1 MTPNPL
7 DWIATL
13 CLGLTL
19 LHTFNAS
26 RFSKSKNR
34 YLHLLSEVEL
44 VFAAWGAL
52 YLLLHLA
59 IAPLSDSLAW
69 LENLSFS
76 EPLFVV
82 AILVIASSKPILS
95 LADTFID
102 WIPKLLPLP
111 KSIARSRLPALF
123 TVLGI
128 GPLLGS
134 LITEPAAMTVCALLM
149 HYEILGPKP
158 STRLLYS
165 AVAVLFVNISIGG
178 VLTAFAAPP
187 VLMVTKPW
195 GWDTPFMFTNFGLR
209 AILGVV
215 ANAALVCLWNRKE
228 LLQRKEEMPNPRAKI
243 PLLIFAL
250 NLIFLF
256 AIVLASHHPKLLILI
271 FGVTYGYL
279 KLTSRYQG
287 FIQIKSGL
295 MVGAFLAGLAI
306 LTADQSW
313 WLTPVITRFSEG
325 PLFAMSTALTAI
337 TDNAALTSLAARVS
351 DLSLSSRYFIVAGAV
366 TGGGLTLIA
375 NAPNPAGYSIL
386 RTRFGTNGI
395 EAMKLFLY
403 ALIPTFIAGACLW
416 KQG

>member
-7 DWIATL
+7 ELIATL

-52 YLLLHLA
+52 YLILHFV
-59 IAPLSDSLAW
+59 IAPISDSLAW

-82 AILVIASSKPILS
+82 AIMVIASSKPILS

-102 WIPKLLPLP
+102 SIPKLLPLP
-111 KSIARSRLPALF
+111 KPIARSRLPALF

-195 GWDTPFMFTNFGLR
+195 GWDTPFMFSNFGLR
-209 AILGVV
+209 SILAVIL
-215 ANAALVCLWNRKE
+215 NAALVCLLNRKE
-228 LLQRKEEMPNPRAKI
+228 LLQRKEEMPNPRGKI
-243 PLLIFAL
+243 PLLIFAM
-250 NLIFLF
+250 NLIFLL

-271 FGVTYGYL
+271 FGVAFGYL
-279 KLTSRYQG
+279 KLTSRHQG

-313 WLTPVITRFSEG
+313 WLTPSITRFSEG
-325 PLFAMSTALTAI
+325 PLFAISTALTAI

-386 RTRFGTNGI
+386 RTRFGTGGL

-403 ALIPTFIAGACLW
+403 ALIPTLIAGACLW

>member
-1 MTPNPL
+1 MSPNPL
-7 DWIATL
+7 EWIATI

-19 LHTFNAS
+19 LHTFNAN
-26 RFSKSKNR
+26 RFARSKNP
-34 YLHLLSEVEL
+34 YLHLLSEIEL

-52 YLLLHLA
+52 YLILHFA

-69 LENLSFS
+69 LDKLSFS

-82 AILVIASSKPILS
+82 AIMVIASSKPILS

-111 KSIARSRLPALF
+111 RSIARSRLPALF
-123 TVLGI
+123 SVLGI

-134 LITEPAAMTVCALLM
+134 VITEPAAMTVCALLL

-158 STRLLYS
+158 SKRLLYS
-165 AVAVLFVNISIGG
+165 VIAVLFVNISIGG

-195 GWDTPFMFTNFGLR
+195 GWDTPFMFANFGAR
-209 AILGVV
+209 AILSVLL
-215 ANAALVCLWNRKE
+215 NATLVCLLNRKE
-228 LLQRKEEMPNPRAKI
+228 LLQKKEEMPNPKAGI
-243 PLLIFAL
+243 PGLIFAL
-250 NLIFLF
+250 NLVFLL
-256 AIVLASHHPKLLILI
+256 AIVLASHHPKLLVLI
-271 FGVTYGYL
+271 FGVAYGYL
-279 KLTSRYQG
+279 KLTARHQG

-325 PLFAMSTALTAI
+325 SLFAMATLLTAI
-337 TDNAALTSLAARVS
+337 TDNAALTSLAAQVQ
-351 DLSLSSRYFIVAGAV
+351 DLAISSRYFIVAGAV
-366 TGGGLTLIA
+366 AGGGLTLIA

-386 RTRFGTNGI
+386 RSRFGANGI

-403 ALIPTFIAGACLW
+403 ALIPTLITGACLW
-416 KQG
+416 KLG